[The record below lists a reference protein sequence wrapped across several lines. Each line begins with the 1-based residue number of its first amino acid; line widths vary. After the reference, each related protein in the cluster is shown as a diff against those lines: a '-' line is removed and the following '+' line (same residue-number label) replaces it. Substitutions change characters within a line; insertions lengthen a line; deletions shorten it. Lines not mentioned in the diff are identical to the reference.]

1 MPDELTVHLPM
12 NPDATAFGLM
22 GRSIPIMPKHI
33 IEEIGDEEYNNTGGG
48 SGPWQLK
55 SYDPG
60 DVVRSSRFEG
70 YHVEAGST
78 HRIHKPYIKEMVQIV
93 RPESLS
99 RVAALEAGE
108 ADLAVGL
115 PPELVETFVDSDDFR
130 VLSEFGP
137 NNHHIGF
144 NTLRPL
150 ADGSTPFQDIRVRR
164 AMNHAL
170 NIDAII
176 ESRTGREQRSY
187 GISSNSIGHM
197 TDEQKA
203 RLTYEYDPEKARAL
217 LAEAGYPDGFHMP
230 YWAHMGFGEDL
241 TGIHLAIQ
249 QDLEK
254 VGITTDLQIDVHAV
268 FRPRLGAI
276 ADDGIHEAPGIH
288 YYFFNHAADP
298 VQNIGAWVD
307 EAGSLAHSKADP
319 DSNIQSLVEA
329 TRAAFDPEERAQA
342 INALQVAIYSEA
354 MFLFG
359 IEQVNG
365 GVMRKNIEWI
375 NYGARQDEFNYWGI
389 RPTLT

>member
-1 MPDELTVHLPM
+1 M
-12 NPDATAFGLM
+12 
-22 GRSIPIMPKHI
+22 
-33 IEEIGDEEYNNTGGG
+33 
-48 SGPWQLK
+48 
-55 SYDPG
+55 
-60 DVVRSSRFEG
+60 
-70 YHVEAGST
+70 
-78 HRIHKPYIKEMVQIV
+78 
-93 RPESLS
+93 
-99 RVAALEAGE
+99 
-108 ADLAVGL
+108 
-115 PPELVETFVDSDDFR
+115 ETFVDSDDFR
-130 VLSEFGP
+130 VESDFGP

-230 YWAHMGFGEDL
+230 YWAHLGFGEDL
-241 TGIHLAIQ
+241 TGIHLALQ

-307 EAGSLAHSKADP
+307 EAGSLAMGQYPGSG
-319 DSNIQSLVEA
+319 IQELVDA
-329 TRAAFDPEERAQA
+329 QRAEFDQFERAKILNELA
-342 INALQVAIYSEA
+342 VAMYENAS
-354 MFLFG
+354 FLF
-359 IEQVNG
+359 
-365 GVMRKNIEWI
+365 VMEPVTQAVVRKNLEWI
-375 NYGARQDEFNYWGI
+375 NHGGFRNHGSYWGI
-389 RPTLT
+389 RPLVT